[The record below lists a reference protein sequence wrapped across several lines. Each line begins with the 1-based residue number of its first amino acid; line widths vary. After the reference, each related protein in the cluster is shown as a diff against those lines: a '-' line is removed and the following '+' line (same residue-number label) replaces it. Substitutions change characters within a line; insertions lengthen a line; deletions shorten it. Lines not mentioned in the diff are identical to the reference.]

1 MVAANKKEGKKTG
14 DPAAKKR
21 KQQEDAVSAV
31 AARTTEEFNFP
42 RGGASVLTPL
52 EHKEIT
58 RKADQDVL
66 FSNDGGSAE
75 VQGEGQPVAKKR
87 KKATGKASK
96 KSTDADNKPAS
107 NGKEKT
113 KIESLS
119 YKRLNVGM
127 TLLGCISKIT
137 DLNLIVSLPQQL
149 VGSVA
154 ITEISDPITKAV
166 EAVAQADEDD
176 ESSSLPDLSAL
187 FKVGQWV
194 RCCII
199 QLTGSDEQEG
209 VSMEKRSKQKKKIDL
224 SIKPE
229 IVNSGVSVNDLAKG
243 MSLGMSVQ
251 SVEDHGYI
259 LSTGIDGVAGFCHN
273 KDAKTYIETCNAGNP
288 LVEGQVIQ
296 CGITSVPENKRTV
309 NVTLNPEH
317 IADTSF
323 DEPCSVI
330 NSIVPGNL
338 VSANVAAVYPTG
350 MVVSF
355 MGFFEASIDLAHLD
369 VNAQD
374 METKYK
380 LGQKLKARILFCS
393 FNTSPK
399 RIGASIL
406 PNIVSLKQDNTPLD
420 VQFPIGMIF
429 DRVIVKRVESKNGLY
444 VEIDGH
450 EDVNGFVHIS
460 RVSDDRVE
468 SLSATSGDF
477 KLDTSHRARI
487 VGHSLVDNVLL
498 LSMEQSVVDQ
508 KYMRVSDIQVGSIVE
523 GTVLK
528 LTEAGLVVNLT
539 SSISA
544 LAPRMHLADVKLTQ
558 PEKKF
563 KAGSKV
569 KGLVLVSDAEKKKV
583 IISVKRSLVNSDL
596 PVLTRYEDAKPGMI
610 LHGTISSFR
619 PFGCIVTYCNNVRA
633 LAPISEL
640 SETFVKD
647 PSENFQLGQT
657 VKTRVLSVDASTA
670 SLRVSFKTT
679 PSAPVEKPA
688 KETKKS
694 SGKPVENPIDTTIV
708 NTEDYAPGR
717 ITKAKVASVK
727 ENQVNLDLADN
738 VKGRIHITE
747 VYNDF
752 GDIKNLKHP
761 LRRIHHGAVLDVLVL
776 GLHNSKSHT
785 YLPITHRGKSQP
797 VIECSLKFNP
807 DAMDVDQETSKKA
820 LEIKDLSVGDEYIAF
835 VSEVKGDSLM
845 VNIGTNLRARI
856 AKVHVSQDVQV
867 LNDLKSH
874 FVIGQAL
881 NTKVLSVDEEKNR
894 VDLTNITDG
903 EISVQDTVSDIN
915 SLDEGL
921 TVQGT
926 VTKADPA
933 RGVVVKLAEHLFGK
947 IHLTDIADKFV
958 QNPTKNLEP
967 GHLVKCFVLA
977 VDKETKKIDLSTRKC
992 KLEGSDAASV
1002 VDPEI
1007 NSLDDIKTDA
1017 VVNGYVQNV
1026 ADKGLFV
1033 FVGRDVVG
1041 RVKISEL
1048 SDDYVKDWKAM
1059 FKSGQLVKAK
1069 VVSVDREANQLE
1081 LTLKQSAIDPS
1092 IGPKKTLADFSAGEK
1107 VGGVVTAV
1115 RPIGVFIKLENSVVS
1130 GLCHI
1135 SEISDTTISDISK
1148 IYSVGDPVK
1157 AKILN
1162 IDLEKK
1168 RIAFG
1173 LKASYFDEDDAED
1186 DSEENEDVDAEESEA
1201 EDDEEEREEMDVD
1214 DEDDDDNED
1223 DEEEEED
1230 DDEIDGMVNLADMS
1244 DSDEEEEDDD
1254 EAENITMN
1262 DSDEEPV
1269 DALPVAAG
1277 FSWTGETAPAAEE
1290 ESEEEDQGSDADEPT
1305 KKKKKKSKDI
1315 VEDKTADLSSQA
1327 PQVAADYERLLLGSP
1342 NSSYLWINYMA
1353 FQLQLSEVDKAR
1365 EIGERALNKIS
1376 FREEQEKLNVWVA
1389 MMNLEN
1395 TFGTSES
1402 LEAVFKRAIIVCEPK
1417 KVYLQLVKI
1426 YERSNKMDKAE
1437 ELWNLTVKKF
1447 SQSSKVWT
1455 LFGMFHLQQANV
1467 EGARELLQRSLQ
1479 SLPKRK
1485 HIKTIVKFAQMEF
1498 KHGEAERGRTIFE
1511 GVMSNYPK
1519 RVDLWSV
1526 YLDMEIRAGE
1536 QDIIRRLFQRVTSMK
1551 HSSKKMKFFFKKWL
1565 AYEKD
1570 HGTEKDID
1578 EVKQRALA
1586 YVESISS

>member
-1 MVAANKKEGKKTG
+1 MVAANKKEGKNAG

-21 KQQEDAVSAV
+21 KQQEDSVSAV

-52 EHKEIT
+52 EHKEIN
-58 RKADQDVL
+58 RKADQDLL

-75 VQGEGQPVAKKR
+75 TQGEGEPSVKKR
-87 KKATGKASK
+87 KKSSGKAAK
-96 KSTDADNKPAS
+96 KSTDADTEPDT

-137 DLNLIVSLPQQL
+137 DLNLVISLPQQL

-166 EAVAQADEDD
+166 EAVAQAEDDD
-176 ESSSLPDLSAL
+176 ESNSLPDLSAL

-209 VSMEKRSKQKKKIDL
+209 ISMEKRSKQKRKIDL

-229 IVNSGVSVNDLAKG
+229 IVNTGVSVNDMTKG
-243 MSLGMSVQ
+243 MSLGMAVQ

-273 KDAKTYIETCNAGNP
+273 KDAKTYIDSYNNGNP

-309 NVTLNPEH
+309 NVSLDPSQV
-317 IADTSF
+317 ADTTF

-338 VSANVAAVYPTG
+338 ISANVAAVYANG
-350 MVVSF
+350 LVVSF

-369 VNAQD
+369 VKAQD
-374 METKYK
+374 IESKYK

-393 FNTSPK
+393 FGTSPK
-399 RIGASIL
+399 RIGASLL
-406 PNIVSLKQDNTPLD
+406 PNIVNLKQDNTPLD

-429 DRVIVKRVESKNGLY
+429 DRVIVKRVESKNGLI

-450 EDVNGFVHIS
+450 KDVNGFVHIS
-460 RVSDDRVE
+460 RISDDRVE
-468 SLSATSGDF
+468 SLSATSGDY
-477 KLDTSHRARI
+477 KVDTVHRARV

-498 LSMEQSVVDQ
+498 LSMEQSVVEQ
-508 KYMRVSDIQVGSIVE
+508 KYMRVSDVQVGTIVE

-539 SSISA
+539 SSITA
-544 LAPRMHLADVKLTQ
+544 LAPRTHLADIKLTQ

-563 KAGSKV
+563 KAGTKV
-569 KGLVLVSDAEKKKV
+569 KGLVLVSDGQKKKV

-596 PVLTRYEDAKPGMI
+596 PVLTRYEDAKPGMLI
-610 LHGTISSFR
+610 HGTISSFR

-657 VKTRVLSVDASTA
+657 VKTRVLSVDPSTA

-679 PSAPVEKPA
+679 PSAPKEKTA
-688 KETKKS
+688 KEAKKS
-694 SGKPVENPIDTTIV
+694 TSGKPVENPVDATIV
-708 NTEDYAPGR
+708 NTDDYAPGR

-738 VKGRIHITE
+738 VKGRIHVTE
-747 VYNDF
+747 AFNDF
-752 GDIKNLKHP
+752 ADIKNLKHP
-761 LRRIHHGAVLDVLVL
+761 LRRIRHGATIDVLVL

-785 YLPITHRGKSQP
+785 YLPITHRGKSQA

-807 DAMDVDQETSKKA
+807 DAMEVDQETPKKPV
-820 LEIKDLSVGDEYIAF
+820 EIKDLSVGDECIAF
-835 VSEVKGDSLM
+835 VSEIKSDSLM
-845 VNIGTNLRARI
+845 VHIGTNLRARI
-856 AKVHVSQDVQV
+856 AKMHVSQDVQV

-874 FVIGQAL
+874 FVVGQAL

-903 EISVQDTVSDIN
+903 EIVIQNYVTDIN
-915 SLDEGL
+915 ALDKGVI
-921 TVQGT
+921 VQGT

-933 RGVVVKLAEHLFGK
+933 RGVVVKLGEHLFGK

-958 QNPTKNLEP
+958 QNPAQQLET
-967 GHLVKCFVLA
+967 GHLVKCYVLA
-977 VDKETKKIDLSTRKC
+977 VDKETKKIDLSTRQSR
-992 KLEGSDAASV
+992 LEGTDDV

-1007 NSLDDIKTDA
+1007 NSLDDIKADA
-1017 VVNGYVQNV
+1017 IIKGYVQNV

-1059 FKSGQLVKAK
+1059 FKSGQLVTAK
-1069 VVSVDREANQLE
+1069 VLSVNKEANQLE
-1081 LTLKQSAIDPS
+1081 LTLKQSAIDPT
-1092 IGPKKTLADFSAGEK
+1092 IGPKKTLSDFTAGEK

-1115 RPIGVFIKLENSVVS
+1115 KPIGVFIKLENSVVS

-1135 SEISDTTISDISK
+1135 SQISDTTISDISK

-1162 IDLEKK
+1162 VDLEKK

-1173 LKASYFDEDDAED
+1173 LKASYFDDED
-1186 DSEENEDVDAEESEA
+1186 DSGDEEDVDAEDSEA
-1201 EDDEEEREEMDVD
+1201 EEEDEEEEVGEEMDVD
-1214 DEDDDDNED
+1214 EEDDDDED
-1223 DEEEEED
+1223 QIE
-1230 DDEIDGMVNLADMS
+1230 GMVNLADLD
-1244 DSDEEEEDDD
+1244 DSDEEED
-1254 EAENITMN
+1254 EAQDITMD
-1262 DSDEEPV
+1262 DSDEESV
-1269 DALPVAAG
+1269 EALPVAAG

-1290 ESEEEDQGSDADEPT
+1290 ESDEDVQESDADEPS
-1305 KKKKKKSKDI
+1305 KKKKKKSKEV

-1455 LFGMFHLQQANV
+1455 LFGMFYLQQNNV

-1498 KHGEAERGRTIFE
+1498 KFGEAERGRTIFE

-1519 RVDLWSV
+1519 RVDLWSI

-1536 QDIIRRLFQRVTSMK
+1536 QDIIR
-1551 HSSKKMKFFFKKWL
+1551 
-1565 AYEKD
+1565 
-1570 HGTEKDID
+1570 
-1578 EVKQRALA
+1578 
-1586 YVESISS
+1586 

>member
-1 MVAANKKEGKKTG
+1 MVAANKKEGKNTG

-21 KQQEDAVSAV
+21 KQQEDVVSAV

-52 EHKEIT
+52 EHKEIN

-75 VQGEGQPVAKKR
+75 ATGEGEHAVKKR
-87 KKATGKASK
+87 KKSSGKAAK
-96 KSTDADNKPAS
+96 KSTDADTEPDS
-107 NGKEKT
+107 TGKEKT

-137 DLNLIVSLPQQL
+137 DLNLVISLPQQL

-166 EAVAQADEDD
+166 EAVAQAEDDD
-176 ESSSLPDLSAL
+176 ESNSLPDLSAL

-199 QLTGSDEQEG
+199 QLTGSDDQEG
-209 VSMEKRSKQKKKIDL
+209 ISMEKRSKQKRKIDL

-229 IVNSGVSVNDLAKG
+229 IVNSGVSVNDMTKG
-243 MSLGMSVQ
+243 MSLGMAVQ

-273 KDAKTYIETCNAGNP
+273 KDAKTYIESYNNGNP

-309 NVTLNPEH
+309 NVSLDPAQVAE
-317 IADTSF
+317 TSVCIQGSLSFLSQAHVANTFFFTFPQF

-338 VSANVAAVYPTG
+338 ISANVAAVYANG
-350 MVVSF
+350 LVVSF

-369 VNAQD
+369 VKAQD
-374 METKYK
+374 IESKYK

-393 FNTSPK
+393 FSTSPK
-399 RIGASIL
+399 RIGASLL
-406 PNIVSLKQDNTPLD
+406 PNIVDLKQDNTPLD
-420 VQFPIGMIF
+420 AQFPIGMIF
-429 DRVIVKRVESKNGLY
+429 DRVIVKRVESKNGLI

-450 EDVNGFVHIS
+450 KEVNGFVHIS
-460 RVSDDRVE
+460 RVSDDRIE
-468 SLSATSGDF
+468 SLSATSGDY
-477 KLDTSHRARI
+477 KIDTVHRARV

-498 LSMEQSVVDQ
+498 LTMEQSVVDQ
-508 KYMRVSDIQVGSIVE
+508 KYMRVSDVQVGTIVE

-539 SSISA
+539 SSITA
-544 LAPRMHLADVKLTQ
+544 LAPRTHLADIKLTQ

-563 KAGSKV
+563 KAGTKV
-569 KGLVLVSDAEKKKV
+569 KGLVLVSDGQKKKV

-596 PVLTRYEDAKPGMI
+596 PVLTRYEDAKPGMLI
-610 LHGTISSFR
+610 HGTISSFR

-657 VKTRVLSVDASTA
+657 VKTRVLSVEPSTA

-679 PSAPVEKPA
+679 PSPPKEKPA
-688 KETKKS
+688 KDAKKS
-694 SGKPVENPIDTTIV
+694 TSGGKPVENPVDTTIV

-747 VYNDF
+747 AFNDF
-752 GDIKNLKHP
+752 ADIKNLKHP
-761 LRRIHHGAVLDVLVL
+761 LRRIRHGATIDVLVL

-785 YLPITHRGKSQP
+785 YLPITHRGKSQA
-797 VIECSLKFNP
+797 VIECSLKFNA
-807 DAMDVDQETSKKA
+807 DAMDVDQETTKKPV
-820 LEIKDLSVGDEYIAF
+820 EIKDLSVGEEFTAF
-835 VSEVKGDSLM
+835 VSEIKSDSLM
-845 VNIGTNLRARI
+845 VHIGTNLRARI
-856 AKVHVSQDVQV
+856 AKMHVSQDVQV

-874 FVIGQAL
+874 FVVGQAL

-903 EISVQDTVSDIN
+903 EIVIQNYVTDIN
-915 SLDEGL
+915 ALDKGVI
-921 TVQGT
+921 VQGT

-933 RGVVVKLAEHLFGK
+933 RGVVVKLGEHLFGK
-947 IHLTDIADKFV
+947 IHLTDIADEFA
-958 QNPTKNLEP
+958 QNPAKQLET
-967 GHLVKCFVLA
+967 GHLVKCYVLA
-977 VDKETKKIDLSTRKC
+977 VDKETKKIDLSTRQSR
-992 KLEGSDAASV
+992 LEGADTVA
-1002 VDPEI
+1002 DPEI
-1007 NSLDDIKTDA
+1007 NSLDDIKADA
-1017 VVNGYVQNV
+1017 IIKGYVQNV

-1048 SDDYVKDWKAM
+1048 SDDYVKVWKAM
-1059 FKSGQLVKAK
+1059 FKSGQLVNAK
-1069 VVSVDREANQLE
+1069 VLSVNKEANQLE
-1081 LTLKQSAIDPS
+1081 LTLKQSAIDPT
-1092 IGPKKTLADFSAGEK
+1092 IGPKKTLSDFTAGEK

-1115 RPIGVFIKLENSVVS
+1115 KPIGVFIKLENSVVS

-1135 SEISDTTISDISK
+1135 SQISDTTISDISK
-1148 IYSVGDPVK
+1148 IYS
-1157 AKILN
+1157 
-1162 IDLEKK
+1162 IDGMVNL
-1168 RIAFG
+1168 A
-1173 LKASYFDEDDAED
+1173 DMD
-1186 DSEENEDVDAEESEA
+1186 DS
-1201 EDDEEEREEMDVD
+1201 
-1214 DEDDDDNED
+1214 

-1230 DDEIDGMVNLADMS
+1230 DDEEAQDITMD
-1244 DSDEEEEDDD
+1244 DSDEESVE
-1254 EAENITMN
+1254 
-1262 DSDEEPV
+1262 
-1269 DALPVAAG
+1269 ALPVAAG

-1290 ESEEEDQGSDADEPT
+1290 ESDEDVQESDADEPS
-1305 KKKKKKSKDI
+1305 KKKKKKSKEV

-1395 TFGTSES
+1395 TFGTTES

-1426 YERSNKMDKAE
+1426 YERSNKTDKAE

-1455 LFGMFHLQQANV
+1455 LFGMFYLQQNNV

-1498 KHGEAERGRTIFE
+1498 KFGEAERGRTIFE

-1519 RVDLWSV
+1519 RVDLWSI

-1565 AYEKD
+1565 SYEKD

-1578 EVKQRALA
+1578 EVKKRALA

>member
-1 MVAANKKEGKKTG
+1 MVAANKKEGKNTG

-21 KQQEDAVSAV
+21 KQQEDVVSAV

-52 EHKEIT
+52 EHKEIN

-75 VQGEGQPVAKKR
+75 ATGEGEHAVKKR
-87 KKATGKASK
+87 KKSSGKAAK
-96 KSTDADNKPAS
+96 KSTDADTEPDS
-107 NGKEKT
+107 TGKEKT

-137 DLNLIVSLPQQL
+137 DLNLVISLPQQL

-166 EAVAQADEDD
+166 EAVAQAEDDD
-176 ESSSLPDLSAL
+176 ESNSLPDLSAL

-199 QLTGSDEQEG
+199 QLTGSDDQEG
-209 VSMEKRSKQKKKIDL
+209 ISMEKRSKQKRKIDL

-229 IVNSGVSVNDLAKG
+229 IVNSGVSVNDMTKG
-243 MSLGMSVQ
+243 MSLGMAVQ

-273 KDAKTYIETCNAGNP
+273 KDAKTYIESYNNGNP

-309 NVTLNPEH
+309 NVSLDPAQVAET
-317 IADTSF
+317 TF

-338 VSANVAAVYPTG
+338 ISANVAAVYANG
-350 MVVSF
+350 LVVSF

-369 VNAQD
+369 VKAQD
-374 METKYK
+374 IESKYK

-393 FNTSPK
+393 FSTSPK
-399 RIGASIL
+399 RIGASLL
-406 PNIVSLKQDNTPLD
+406 PNIVDLKQDNTPLD
-420 VQFPIGMIF
+420 AQFPIGMIF
-429 DRVIVKRVESKNGLY
+429 DRVIVKRVESKNGLI

-450 EDVNGFVHIS
+450 KEVNGFVHIS
-460 RVSDDRVE
+460 RVSDDRIE
-468 SLSATSGDF
+468 SLSATSGDY
-477 KLDTSHRARI
+477 KIDTVHRARV

-498 LSMEQSVVDQ
+498 LTMEQSVVDQ
-508 KYMRVSDIQVGSIVE
+508 KYMRVSDVQVGTIVE

-539 SSISA
+539 SSITA
-544 LAPRMHLADVKLTQ
+544 LAPRTHLADIKLTQ

-563 KAGSKV
+563 KAGTKV
-569 KGLVLVSDAEKKKV
+569 KGLVLVSDGQKKKV

-596 PVLTRYEDAKPGMI
+596 PVLTRYEDAKPGMLI
-610 LHGTISSFR
+610 HGTISSFR

-657 VKTRVLSVDASTA
+657 VKTRVLSVEPSTA

-679 PSAPVEKPA
+679 PSPPKEKPA
-688 KETKKS
+688 KDAKKS
-694 SGKPVENPIDTTIV
+694 TSGGKPVENPVDTTIV

-747 VYNDF
+747 AFNDF
-752 GDIKNLKHP
+752 ADIKNLKHP
-761 LRRIHHGAVLDVLVL
+761 LRRIRHGATIDVLVL

-785 YLPITHRGKSQP
+785 YLPITHRGKSQA
-797 VIECSLKFNP
+797 VIECSLKFNA
-807 DAMDVDQETSKKA
+807 DAMDVDQETIKKPV
-820 LEIKDLSVGDEYIAF
+820 EIKDLSVGEEFTAF
-835 VSEVKGDSLM
+835 VSEIKSDSLM
-845 VNIGTNLRARI
+845 VHIGTNLRARI
-856 AKVHVSQDVQV
+856 AKMHVSQDVQV

-874 FVIGQAL
+874 FVVGQAL

-903 EISVQDTVSDIN
+903 EIVIQNYVTDIN
-915 SLDEGL
+915 ALDKGVI
-921 TVQGT
+921 VQGT

-933 RGVVVKLAEHLFGK
+933 RGVVVKLGEHLFGK
-947 IHLTDIADKFV
+947 IHLTDIADEFA
-958 QNPTKNLEP
+958 QNPAKQLET
-967 GHLVKCFVLA
+967 GHLVKCYVLA
-977 VDKETKKIDLSTRKC
+977 VDKETKKIDLSTRQSR
-992 KLEGSDAASV
+992 LEGADAVA
-1002 VDPEI
+1002 DPEI
-1007 NSLDDIKTDA
+1007 NSLDDIKADA
-1017 VVNGYVQNV
+1017 IIKGYVQNV

-1048 SDDYVKDWKAM
+1048 SDDYVKVWKAM
-1059 FKSGQLVKAK
+1059 FKSGQLVNAK
-1069 VVSVDREANQLE
+1069 VLSVNKEANQLE
-1081 LTLKQSAIDPS
+1081 LTLKQSAIDPT
-1092 IGPKKTLADFSAGEK
+1092 IGPKKTLSDFTAGEK

-1115 RPIGVFIKLENSVVS
+1115 KPIGVFIKLENSVVS

-1135 SEISDTTISDISK
+1135 SQISDTTISDISK

-1162 IDLEKK
+1162 VDLEKK

-1173 LKASYFDEDDAED
+1173 LKASYFDDED
-1186 DSEENEDVDAEESEA
+1186 DSGDEEDVDAEDSEA
-1201 EDDEEEREEMDVD
+1201 EDEEEGEEMDVD
-1214 DEDDDDNED
+1214 EDEDEDDDDQ
-1223 DEEEEED
+1223 
-1230 DDEIDGMVNLADMS
+1230 IDGMVNLADMD

-1254 EAENITMN
+1254 DEVTQDITMD
-1262 DSDEEPV
+1262 DSDEESV
-1269 DALPVAAG
+1269 EALPVAAG

-1290 ESEEEDQGSDADEPT
+1290 ESDEDVQESDADEPS
-1305 KKKKKKSKDI
+1305 KKKKKKSKEV

-1395 TFGTSES
+1395 TFGTTES

-1426 YERSNKMDKAE
+1426 YERSNKTDKAE

-1455 LFGMFHLQQANV
+1455 LFGMFYLQQNNV

-1498 KHGEAERGRTIFE
+1498 KFGEAERGRTIFE

-1519 RVDLWSV
+1519 RVDLWSI

-1565 AYEKD
+1565 SYEKD

-1578 EVKQRALA
+1578 EVKKRALA